1 MLQNKAQERMMKGT
15 YFGTPERNPA
25 ESVIPYEMVDVV
37 MWDFNLPSGP
47 SQFMIEE
54 AKGDFVKEEKDR
66 FKIRCRQD
74 GKVIDVCIYKAQLYF
89 NSAYATQARVR
100 IIGEAPGEFVPSKSK
115 I

>member
-25 ESVIPYEMVDVV
+25 ESVVPYEMVDVV

-74 GKVIDVCIYKAQLYF
+74 SHVLDVCIYKSQLYY
-89 NSAYATQARVR
+89 NSAYATQVR
-100 IIGEAPGEFVPSKSK
+100 IRVLGEAPGEFKPTKSK